1 MEELKGIVSIQRD
14 IGSDVLVINDMPLS
28 KYFTG
33 YNGEKISLSIV
44 CEDERTYTYEG
55 TADIFYF
62 EGKQHYYR
70 GTKYVDDFFID
81 DMDVRELLEH
91 HDKEF
96 IKITLSKLEN

>member
-1 MEELKGIVSIQRD
+1 MKELEGIITIQRD

-28 KYFTG
+28 KYFMG

-44 CEDERTYTYEG
+44 CGKERIYTYEG

-81 DMDVRELLEH
+81 DIDIRELLEQYE
-91 HDKEF
+91 KEF
-96 IKITLSKLEN
+96 VKKTLSKMDN